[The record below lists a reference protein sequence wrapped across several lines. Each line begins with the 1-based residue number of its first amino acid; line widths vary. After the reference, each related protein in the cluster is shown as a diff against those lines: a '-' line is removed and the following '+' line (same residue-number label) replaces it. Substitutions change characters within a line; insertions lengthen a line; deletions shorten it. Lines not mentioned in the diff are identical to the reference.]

1 MQTDRSI
8 PELTKDVAFHLGD
21 MLRNEL
27 KLARVEATD
36 SVKSLSGGLGLV
48 VIGAVVGVSALTVA
62 LLAIVYGLAQVMPMW
77 SAAAIVAV
85 VAAIVALIFI
95 SAGKAALKTKGLSL
109 PRTREQ
115 VSRDFKTI
123 SERVH

>member
-21 MLRNEL
+21 MFRNEL
-27 KLARVEATD
+27 KLARTEATD
-36 SVKSLSGGLGLV
+36 SVRSLSGGLGL
-48 VIGAVVGVSALTVA
+48 ITAGAAVGVSALTLA
-62 LLAIVYGLAQVMPMW
+62 LLAAAYGLAEIMPLW
-77 SAAAIVAV
+77 GAAAIVAV
-85 VAAIVALIFI
+85 TAAIIALILI
-95 SAGKAALKTKGLSL
+95 SAGKAALKPKKLSL

-115 VSRDFKTI
+115 VSRDLKTI

>member
-36 SVKSLSGGLGLV
+36 SVKSLSGGIGLV
-48 VIGAVVGVSALTVA
+48 ATGAVVGVSALTIA
-62 LLAIVYGLAQVMPMW
+62 LLAIAYGLAQVMPMW

-85 VAAIVALIFI
+85 VAAIIALILV
-95 SAGKAALKTKGLSL
+95 SAGKAALKAKGLSL

-115 VSRDFKTI
+115 MSRDFKTI